1 MELLTPALVSAVLS
15 ITGAVVGGVL
25 SYLAFQLGKKSVE
38 QAASDARF
46 TEAFSTFDL
55 PTIGEY
61 IRSEFGSVALDAY
74 ARDEKVRRSFDKAL
88 VGIRDFLDADEPQ
101 PEIEEEVAELPEEG
115 AAPVTVPTPLSYDLD
130 PQPGDPPA
138 LLSALA
144 ELSNGNVWNALA
156 KLRRDVEID
165 IRRTYGESRSVP
177 INSLILRTE
186 MPEDVSKSLRRF
198 YRTASRAVH
207 GENVGFGEAVEALHS
222 ARTFYRYLQNVM
234 EARF

>member
-1 MELLTPALVSAVLS
+1 MEVLVPALVSAVLS
-15 ITGAVVGGVL
+15 LAGAIAGGII

-38 QAASDARF
+38 ETASDERF

-55 PTIGEY
+55 PTIGGY

-88 VGIRDFLDADEPQ
+88 VRIRDFLDADEPQ
-101 PEIEEEVAELPEEG
+101 PEVAEEVAELPEED
-115 AAPVTVPTPLSYDLD
+115 AAPVPVPTQLSYDLD

-138 LLSALA
+138 LLSALG
-144 ELSNGNVWNALA
+144 ELSNGNIWNALA

-186 MPEDVSKSLRRF
+186 MPADVSKSLRRF

-207 GENVGFGEAVEALHS
+207 GENVGFGEAAEALQS
-222 ARTFYRYLQNVM
+222 ARTFYRYLQNVID
-234 EARF
+234 ARF